1 MCYQSVCY
9 SASSIVDFECQDI
22 IVKQL
27 LLAIVITKPLITIV
41 AALFRSGSL
50 EEFDLKSGKAQ
61 KEISI
66 LFIQFSQI
74 AVRKLKSGKAQKE
87 ISIFFSFCNRSE
99 NCIEKEV

>member
-9 SASSIVDFECQDI
+9 SASSIVNFECQDI

-41 AALFRSGSL
+41 AKLFRSGSL

-66 LFIQFSQI
+66 FFLFFITLQICSEKTFSI
-74 AVRKLKSGKAQKE
+74 G
-87 ISIFFSFCNRSE
+87 I
-99 NCIEKEV
+99 

>member
-22 IVKQL
+22 IVKQP

-50 EEFDLKSGKAQ
+50 VEFDLKSGKAQ

-66 LFIQFSQI
+66 LFFIILQI
-74 AVRKLKSGKAQKE
+74 CSEKN
-87 ISIFFSFCNRSE
+87 IFCLPVETETKICVKTKF
-99 NCIEKEV
+99 

>member
-22 IVKQL
+22 IVKQ
-27 LLAIVITKPLITIV
+27 PLITIV
-41 AALFRSGSL
+41 AALFRSVSL

-87 ISIFFSFCNRSE
+87 ISIFFFFFL
-99 NCIEKEV
+99 